1 VIERRGYVYFFYS
14 FIYLFFFAVGLNAY
28 VGLRSLP
35 FRHNM

>member
-1 VIERRGYVYFFYS
+1 LKGVDMFIL
-14 FIYLFFFAVGLNAY
+14 FIYLFIFAVGLNAY